1 MSNKIDA
8 RAAKTYAIIFKSLDE
23 LLQDKNFSELSVLDI
38 TNHAKIH
45 RTTFYKRFKD
55 KNDAL
60 EAYIQNC
67 FKCLNNQ
74 VFDLNHYRTP
84 QEYYLSLL
92 GGFFDVIYENKS
104 LYNSLILKDEKNYDI
119 VIVLMHLLRQMIND
133 KIKEVENFGIIH
145 RTSSELLAAVYS
157 GALVSL
163 IIFWKEHKNVS
174 KQELYTTLNRI
185 ILK

>member
-1 MSNKIDA
+1 
-8 RAAKTYAIIFKSLDE
+8 
-23 LLQDKNFSELSVLDI
+23 
-38 TNHAKIH
+38 
-45 RTTFYKRFKD
+45 
-55 KNDAL
+55 
-60 EAYIQNC
+60 
-67 FKCLNNQ
+67 
-74 VFDLNHYRTP
+74 
-84 QEYYLSLL
+84 
-92 GGFFDVIYENKS
+92 
-104 LYNSLILKDEKNYDI
+104 
-119 VIVLMHLLRQMIND
+119 MHLLRQMIND